1 MKNKLENE
9 FLRKLEMF
17 LDEDFNEFS
26 RKRILGFLS
35 EYKEQIPPIT
45 IVKDK
50 IILKEKI
57 VYKTFKDPI
66 DAPEPKRRTYKVYVS
81 NDILMSDAK
90 ELCESYG
97 MPLEKFFSKSK
108 VTMEVG
114 KLRKIFCVNMFER
127 YFCTNNILADFFGVH
142 WSTISFYLYG
152 RRLRRKDPTP
162 KRDITYK
169 LLLNA

>member
-152 RRLRRKDPTP
+152 RRLRRKDTTP

-169 LLLNA
+169 SLLNV